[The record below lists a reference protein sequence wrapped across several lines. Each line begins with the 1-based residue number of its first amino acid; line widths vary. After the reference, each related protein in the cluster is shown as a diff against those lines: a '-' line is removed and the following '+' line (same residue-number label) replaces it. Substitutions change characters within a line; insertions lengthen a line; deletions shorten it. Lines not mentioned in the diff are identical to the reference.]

1 VTTGETQEE
10 KARSITGRCF
20 LNLVAFNLQQERSI
34 MKKLNVSILLAMVL
48 QTGIAHADTVI
59 EEVPDTLPG
68 KGVGGLSGFMVGAA
82 AGGPVGALVGAGIG
96 WLGGGETQEASGI
109 TGTAYKVKR
118 EDGSET
124 IVRSPNRQFAAG
136 DRVQI
141 VANRLIADSAAESM
155 EPVALS
161 HR

>member
-1 VTTGETQEE
+1 
-10 KARSITGRCF
+10 
-20 LNLVAFNLQQERSI
+20 
-34 MKKLNVSILLAMVL
+34 MKKLNVTMLLALAL
-48 QTGIAHADTVI
+48 QAGIAHADTVI

-68 KGVGGLSGFMVGAA
+68 KSFGGLSGFMAGAV

-96 WLGGGETQEASGI
+96 WLGGGATQEASGAA
-109 TGTAYKVKR
+109 GTAYKVKR

-124 IVRSPNRQFAAG
+124 VVRSPNRKFAAG

-141 VANRLIADSAAESM
+141 VANRLVADSGGESIDR
-155 EPVALS
+155 VAVS